1 MELTTS
7 HNVLLI
13 SAKAV
18 EAFSGEVWVMKKEK
32 GGQLEQTETLDRE
45 FPVQELDT

>member
-7 HNVLLI
+7 GNILLI

-18 EAFSGEVWVMKKEK
+18 ESFSGEIWVMKKEK

-45 FPVQELDT
+45 FPAQELDT